1 MKGMEMMLA
10 NMLGIKPDEMQ
21 AMIEG
26 LGKAATDGVEM
37 LQRIETNQ
45 AQILHNQ
52 MDIMGRLERI
62 ENGDGKGSERSDS
75 GSD

>member
-10 NMLGIKPDEMQ
+10 NMIGVKPDDLR

-26 LGKAATDGVEM
+26 FSNAATEGVDTLKRLEA
-37 LQRIETNQ
+37 NQ
-45 AQILHNQ
+45 AQILRNQ

-62 ENGDGKGSERSDS
+62 ENGNGNGSEGND
-75 GSD
+75 